1 MDGWMSRS
9 VACADLFFIASLLY
23 EVMCVSIFSQS
34 LRNMKN
40 LTFVTDVV
48 LPKESGSGVVSNFE
62 TFVDS
67 TAVICYVFV
76 KCEFIEE
83 QSGLMLLE

>member
-1 MDGWMSRS
+1 
-9 VACADLFFIASLLY
+9 
-23 EVMCVSIFSQS
+23 
-34 LRNMKN
+34 MKN

-48 LPKESGSGVVSNFE
+48 LLKESGSGVVSNFE
-62 TFVDS
+62 TFVDK

-83 QSGLMLLE
+83 QSGLMLLK